1 MTASTFFERHYK
13 NLRAPFSPMKWM
25 GRMFEEIIAGRP
37 PSLVDLPTGAGK
49 TDLIVIWL
57 IALAWYGHNRKN
69 AKPIPRRLVWV
80 VNRRVLVQQVYDLA
94 EKLGRTLDEQL
105 SEETKAVKCALRS
118 LYGFDDGNDFSI
130 VQLRGQRLDD
140 REWSL
145 APTQPQLIIGTV
157 DQIGSRLLFQGY
169 GQGKWSRPLHAGL
182 LGIDA
187 WVCIDEAHLVPAFA
201 VTLRQIREHVL
212 KPSASVPT
220 SIADLFAKLPS
231 WFSEL
236 SATPGLSKPRW
247 GKAFRLDPEKGEESD
262 ATIAPRI
269 VARNTRRVIWKPLA
283 DQKKLADALAKEA
296 IRVAKEARD
305 QAVAVF
311 CCKATD
317 AEKVAKEI
325 EKNFPGR
332 VLLVTGR
339 LRGYERDRLEED
351 ARFRRFKTPNS
362 EAMTNNEPTFLVGT
376 SAAEVGLDAD
386 ASAIVCDFASIITLV
401 QRLGRL
407 DRRGELSV
415 KSLEGIA
422 PIPTMTIIGGLPG
435 KATERQLNAL
445 ANRLRQSFD
454 QSVEFDSQ
462 QFTGAYWT
470 VVVGKDKTP
479 TVDDESDRLE
489 AHHISG
495 DDIVNPEGIIGK
507 LKAPSDKFSS
517 WLASLLGADAL
528 NDLDAESLADKLNG
542 IIESETF
549 YDELRFAD
557 VRLSAKAQNQVAKNP
572 KKKSLFKLNKLL
584 LQEVYKAEF
593 SPDPRY
599 GCEDAVLAATWR
611 VLGLP
616 VTNENE
622 ETAEAEATI
631 AESESDEGVADVAN
645 PDSSEEVQAAQPA
658 SWLQN
663 DLASITAGP
672 VVVPPLSDATLRR
685 WAATTPRPTPYL
697 PVHPWLYGLL
707 PDDEG
712 MPLVAIAFRL
722 ELDVLAHCEER
733 DEETEESTIVWEKVQ
748 TVLNKFPPLR
758 SEFHLVPLQ
767 RVREWLEQWKN
778 DQVTLAH
785 YDGETWD
792 NEIDPKRLSSNSVI
806 LLPTSCTSEQ
816 VNAMQEGGIIPKG
829 MKGNETQPLWDVF
842 EKMAADGTRYMRHVE
857 VTNTGIRASD
867 RDPVYRLDLDTDGK
881 PIPESDLIPQPDDEW
896 KRVRLKLDFEKG
908 GIRFTLRYWQRKR
921 GGEATYQPLN
931 VHLDAAGNYA
941 EQLIKALAPDDDILS
956 EVLKS
961 TASDHDLGKDHDKWQ
976 RAMGNT
982 LAWRQAE
989 GLDDSVRI
997 AKPVT
1002 EKPANAG
1009 GYRHEWG
1016 SLMKVNE
1023 KPLSFLNHLAEA
1035 ERRFYHDIYLHLIAV
1050 HHGYFRPSL
1059 PDRGFDSPPTPAK
1072 QNPLRLECIERAAR
1086 LQKQLGFWRLAYLES
1101 LLKVADVAASR
1112 GTEPDPRDEA
1122 DNLDEA

>member
-1 MTASTFFERHYK
+1 
-13 NLRAPFSPMKWM
+13 
-25 GRMFEEIIAGRP
+25 MFEEIIEGRP

-57 IALAWYGHNRKN
+57 IALAWYGLNRKQ

-80 VNRRVLVQQVYDLA
+80 VNRRVLVQQVHDMVRELRRA
-94 EKLGRTLDEQL
+94 LDE
-105 SEETKAVKCALRS
+105 SESDKTNELKRALRS
-118 LYGFDDGNDFSI
+118 LHGFDDGDVLNI

-212 KPSASVPT
+212 KPSVSVPT
-220 SIADLFAKLPS
+220 SISDLFAKLPF
-231 WFSEL
+231 WFTEL
-236 SATPGLSKPRW
+236 SATPGLSEPRY

-262 ATIAPRI
+262 DAIAPRI

-283 DQKKLADALAKEA
+283 DQKKLADVLAKEA
-296 IRVAKEARD
+296 IRIAKEAGG

-311 CCKATD
+311 CRKPDD
-317 AEKVAKEI
+317 AENVAKEI
-325 EKNFPGR
+325 GKKQNFPNR

-339 LRGYERDRLEED
+339 LRGYERDRLEKD
-351 ARFRRFKTPNS
+351 DRFRRFRTPHS
-362 EAMTNNEPTFLVGT
+362 EAMADNEPPTFLVGT

-386 ASAIVCDFASIITLV
+386 ASAIVCDFANLITLV

-415 KSLEGIA
+415 KARKGIG
-422 PIPTMTIIGGLPG
+422 PTPTMTIIGGEEG
-435 KATERQLNAL
+435 KI
-445 ANRLRQSFD
+445 
-454 QSVEFDSQ
+454 
-462 QFTGAYWT
+462 
-470 VVVGKDKTP
+470 
-479 TVDDESDRLE
+479 DE
-489 AHHISG
+489 G
-495 DDIVNPEGIIGK
+495 Q
-507 LKAPSDKFSS
+507 
-517 WLASLLGADAL
+517 L
-528 NDLDAESLADKLNG
+528 NDLVDRLKPSIDA
-542 IIESETF
+542 T
-549 YDELRFAD
+549 
-557 VRLSAKAQNQVAKNP
+557 
-572 KKKSLFKLNKLL
+572 
-584 LQEVYKAEF
+584 AEF
-593 SPDPRY
+593 NSNLFTGEPWLEVAEKS
-599 GCEDAVLAATWR
+599 GDAVMAATWQT
-611 VLGLP
+611 LNLP
-616 VTNENE
+616 VEAKNESPNP
-622 ETAEAEATI
+622 A
-631 AESESDEGVADVAN
+631 AESDVGATKASDEGIATEIEAC
-645 PDSSEEVQAAQPA
+645 QPA
-658 SWLQN
+658 TWLQHTF
-663 DLASITAGP
+663 APITAGA

-685 WAATTPRPTPYL
+685 WAATTPRPTPHL

-712 MPLVAIAFRL
+712 TPLVAIAFRL

-733 DEETEESTIVWEKVQ
+733 DEETEESNKMWEKVQ
-748 TVLNKFPPLR
+748 TVLTKFPPLR
-758 SEFHLVPLQ
+758 SEFHLAPIQ
-767 RVREWLEQWKN
+767 RVREWLEQQKE
-778 DQVTLAH
+778 DQITLAH

-792 NEIDPKRLSSNSVI
+792 IDPKRLSSNSVI

-816 VNAMQEGGIIPKG
+816 VKAMQEGEIIPKG
-829 MKGNETQPLWDVF
+829 TKENEDQSLWDVF
-842 EKMAADGTRYMRHVE
+842 EEMAEDGARYKRHVE
-857 VTNTGIRASD
+857 ITKTSIRASA
-867 RDPVYRLDLDTDGK
+867 RDAVYLVDLDADGK
-881 PIPESDLIPQPDDEW
+881 PIPESELLPRPDDEW
-896 KRVRLKLDFEKG
+896 KRARLKLDFEKG

-921 GGEATYQPLN
+921 RGEVAYQPLN
-931 VHLDAAGNYA
+931 GHLDTAGNHA
-941 EQLIKALAPDDDILS
+941 EQLAKTLAPDDAILS
-956 EVLKS
+956 EVLKAA
-961 TASDHDLGKDHDKWQ
+961 ASDHDLGKDHAKWQ

-982 LAWRQAE
+982 RAWRQAE

-1016 SLMKVNE
+1016 TLMKVND
-1023 KPLSFLNHLAEA
+1023 KALSFLGHLPEA
-1035 ERRFYHDIYLHLIAV
+1035 ERRFYHDLYLHLIAA

-1072 QNPLRLECIERAAR
+1072 QNPLRLECIERTAR
-1086 LQKQLGFWRLAYLES
+1086 LQKQLGYWRLAYLES

-1112 GTEPDPRDEA
+1112 GVQLDTLTAAE
-1122 DNLDEA
+1122 NLDET

>member
-1 MTASTFFERHYK
+1 ME
-13 NLRAPFSPMKWM
+13 
-25 GRMFEEIIAGRP
+25 RMFDEIIAGRP
-37 PSLVDLPTGAGK
+37 PSLIDLPTGAGK
-49 TDLIVIWL
+49 TDLIAIWL
-57 IALAWYGHNRKN
+57 IALAWYGHNWKN
-69 AKPIPRRLVWV
+69 GKPIPRRLVWV

-94 EKLGRTLDEQL
+94 AKLERTLDEQL
-105 SEETKAVKCALRS
+105 SEETKAFKRALRS
-118 LYGFDDGNDFSI
+118 LYGFDDGNVFNI

-140 REWSL
+140 REWSF

-182 LGIDA
+182 LGTDA

-201 VTLRQIREHVL
+201 VTLRQIHERVL

-236 SATPGLSKPRW
+236 SATPGLWEPRC

-262 ATIAPRI
+262 DAIAPRI

-283 DQKKLADALAKEA
+283 DQKKLADTLANEA
-296 IRVAKEARD
+296 IRIAKKTGG

-317 AEKVAKEI
+317 ADKVAKEI

-332 VLLVTGR
+332 VLVVTGR

-351 ARFRRFKTPNS
+351 VRFRRFKTPHS
-362 EAMTNNEPTFLVGT
+362 EAMTDNEPPTFLVGT

-386 ASAIVCDFASIITLV
+386 ASAIVCDFASLITLV

-407 DRRGELSV
+407 DRRGDLSV
-415 KSLEGIA
+415 KAREGIGS
-422 PIPTMTIIGGLPG
+422 IPTMTIIGGLAG
-435 KATERQLNAL
+435 KATERQLNVL

-454 QSVEFDSQ
+454 HSVEFDSH

-470 VVVGKDKTP
+470 VVIGKDKAP
-479 TVDDESDRLE
+479 TVDDECDQLD
-489 AHHISG
+489 AHQLSG
-495 DDIVNPEGIIGK
+495 DDIVNPEGIIEK
-507 LKAPSDKFSS
+507 LKARNDAFSS
-517 WLASLLGADAL
+517 WLASNFKADDL
-528 NDLDAESLADKLNG
+528 NDLDADSFIEKLNR

-557 VRLSAKAQNQVAKNP
+557 VKLSDKAKNQVAKTP
-572 KKKSLFKLNKLL
+572 KKKALFKLNKLL

-593 SPDPRY
+593 SPDPKH

-616 VTNENE
+616 VTQENE
-622 ETAEAEATI
+622 ETEEAEATN
-631 AESESDEGVADVAN
+631 AESESDEGVADAN
-645 PDSSEEVQAAQPA
+645 NSVGPTEIQAAQPGK
-658 SWLQN
+658 WLQSHW
-663 DLASITAGP
+663 APITAGP

-685 WAATTPRPTPYL
+685 WAATTPRPTPHL

-712 MPLVAIAFRL
+712 TPLVAIAFRL
-722 ELDVLAHCEER
+722 ELDVLAHCETR
-733 DEETEESTIVWEKVQ
+733 DEESDESNNVWEKVKA
-748 TVLNKFPPLR
+748 VLTKFPPLR
-758 SEFHLVPLQ
+758 SEFHLAPIQ
-767 RVREWLEQWKN
+767 HVRAWLEQQE
-778 DQVTLAH
+778 DTQIALAH

-792 NEIDPKRLSSNSVI
+792 SRIDPKRVSSNSVI
-806 LLPTSCTSEQ
+806 LLPTSCISEQ
-816 VNAMQEGGIIPKG
+816 VGAMQEAGIIPKG
-829 MKGNETQPLWDVF
+829 MKGSETQPLWDVF
-842 EKMAADGTRYMRHVE
+842 EKMAADGARYKRHVE
-857 VTNTGIRASD
+857 VTKTCIRASD
-867 RDPVYRLDLDTDGK
+867 CDPVYRVDLEAGRK
-881 PIPESDLIPQPDDEW
+881 PIPESEPISPSDDEW
-896 KRVRLKLDFEKG
+896 KRAHLKLDFEKG

-921 GGEATYQPLN
+921 CGEVAYQPLRS
-931 VHLDAAGNYA
+931 HLDTAGNHA
-941 EQLIKALAPDDDILS
+941 EQLAKALAPDDDILS

-961 TASDHDLGKDHDKWQ
+961 AASDHDLGKDHAKWQ

-1002 EKPANAG
+1002 EMPANAG

-1016 SLMKVNE
+1016 TLMNVND
-1023 KPLSFLNHLAEA
+1023 KALSFLRHLSDA
-1035 ERRFYHDIYLHLIAV
+1035 ERRFYHDLYLHLIAA

-1072 QNPLRLECIERAAR
+1072 QNPLRIECIERAAR

-1112 GTEPDPRDEA
+1112 STDPVPRDET

>member
-1 MTASTFFERHYK
+1 
-13 NLRAPFSPMKWM
+13 
-25 GRMFEEIIAGRP
+25 MFNEIIAGRP

-69 AKPIPRRLVWV
+69 GEPIPRRLVWV
-80 VNRRVLVQQVYDLA
+80 VNRRVLVQQVHDLS
-94 EKLGRTLDEQL
+94 EKLRRTLNEQE
-105 SEETKAVKCALRS
+105 SEETKEVKCALRS
-118 LYGFDDGNDFSI
+118 LYGFDDGDVLKI

-212 KPSASVPT
+212 KPSVRVPT
-220 SIADLFAKLPS
+220 SISDLFANLPS
-231 WFSEL
+231 WFTEL
-236 SATPGLSKPRW
+236 SATPGLSEPTY

-262 ATIAPRI
+262 DAIAPRI
-269 VARNTRRVIWKPLA
+269 AARNTRRVIWKPLA
-283 DQKKLADALAKEA
+283 DQKKLAAILAIEA
-296 IRVAKEARD
+296 IRIAREVPG

-311 CCKATD
+311 CSAATD
-317 AEKVAKEI
+317 AENVAKEI
-325 EKNFPGR
+325 EKQQNFPGR

-351 ARFRRFKTPNS
+351 DRFRRFKTPHS
-362 EAMTNNEPTFLVGT
+362 EAMTDNEPPTFLVGT

-386 ASAIVCDFASIITLV
+386 ASAIVCDFANLITLV

-415 KSLEGIA
+415 KAQEGIG
-422 PIPTMTIIGGLPG
+422 PVPKMTIIGGLPG
-435 KATERQLNAL
+435 KATDRQLNAL
-445 ANRLRQSFD
+445 ANRLRQSFA
-454 QSVEFDSQ
+454 QSVEFDSH
-462 QFTGAYWT
+462 QFTGAYWS
-470 VVVGKDKTP
+470 VVIGKDKAQP
-479 TVDDESDRLE
+479 VDDESDKLE
-489 AHHISG
+489 AHQFSG
-495 DDIVNPEGIIGK
+495 DDIVNPEGIIEK
-507 LKAPSDKFSS
+507 LKAPYDEFSS
-517 WLASLLGADAL
+517 WLASKFVADGL
-528 NDLDAESLADKLNG
+528 NDLDAESLAKKLNG

-549 YDELRFAD
+549 YDELRLAD
-557 VRLSAKAQNQVAKNP
+557 VKLSDKAKTQVAKNP
-572 KKKSLFKLNKLL
+572 KKKALFRLNKLL
-584 LQEVYKAEF
+584 LQEVYKLEF
-593 SPDPRY
+593 SPDPKH
-599 GCEDAVLAATWR
+599 GCDDAVLASTWR
-611 VLGLP
+611 ILGLP
-616 VTNENE
+616 LTQANEVA
-622 ETAEAEATI
+622 TEAEPPN
-631 AESESDEGVADVAN
+631 AEGDEGVLDVTN
-645 PDSSEEVQAAQPA
+645 SDISVEIQAAQPA
-658 SWLQN
+658 TWLQN

-685 WAATTPRPTPYL
+685 WAATTPRPMPHL

-712 MPLVAIAFRL
+712 TPLVAIAFRL
-722 ELDVLAHCEER
+722 ELDILAHCEER
-733 DEETEESTIVWEKVQ
+733 DEETEESNIVWETVR

-767 RVREWLEQWKN
+767 RVREWLEQRED

-792 NEIDPKRLSSNSVI
+792 NEIDPKRLSSSSVI

-816 VNAMQEGGIIPKG
+816 VNAMQERGIIPKG

-842 EKMAADGTRYMRHVE
+842 EKMAANGTRYKRHVD
-857 VTNTGIRASD
+857 VTKTGIRASD
-867 RDPVYRLDLDTDGK
+867 RDPVYRVDLDANGE
-881 PIPESDLIPQPDDEW
+881 PIPESELIPPPDDEW
-896 KRVRLKLDFEKG
+896 KCARVKLDFEKG

-921 GGEATYQPLN
+921 CGEVAYQPLGG
-931 VHLDAAGNYA
+931 HLDTAGNYA
-941 EQLIKALAPDDDILS
+941 EQLAKTLAPDAIILS
-956 EVLKS
+956 EILKAA
-961 TASDHDLGKDHDKWQ
+961 ASDHDLGKDHAKWQ
-976 RAMGNT
+976 QAMGNT

-997 AKPVT
+997 AKPVM
-1002 EKPANAG
+1002 EKPTNAG

-1023 KPLSFLNHLAEA
+1023 RPLSFLNHLSEP
-1035 ERRFYHDIYLHLIAV
+1035 ERRFYHDLYLHLIAA

-1086 LQKQLGFWRLAYLES
+1086 LQRQLGFWRLAYLES

-1112 GTEPDPRDEA
+1112 STESDPRDEA

>member
-1 MTASTFFERHYK
+1 
-13 NLRAPFSPMKWM
+13 
-25 GRMFEEIIAGRP
+25 MFEEIIEARP

-57 IALAWYGHNRKN
+57 IALAWYGLNRKQ

-80 VNRRVLVQQVYDLA
+80 VNRRVLVQQVHDMVREL
-94 EKLGRTLDEQL
+94 RRRLDE
-105 SEETKAVKCALRS
+105 SESDRTNELKCALRS
-118 LYGFDDGNDFSI
+118 IHGFDHQDVLNI

-212 KPSASVPT
+212 KPSVSVPT
-220 SIADLFAKLPS
+220 SISDMFAKLPS
-231 WFSEL
+231 WFTEL
-236 SATPGLSKPRW
+236 SATPGLSEPRY

-262 ATIAPRI
+262 DAIAPRI

-283 DQKKLADALAKEA
+283 DQKKLADTLAKEA
-296 IRVAKEARD
+296 IRIAKEAGG
-305 QAVAVF
+305 QALTVF
-311 CCKATD
+311 CSKATD

-325 EKNFPGR
+325 EKRQNFPGR

-351 ARFRRFKTPNS
+351 DRFRRFKTPHS
-362 EAMTNNEPTFLVGT
+362 EAMTDNEPPTFLVGT

-386 ASAIVCDFASIITLV
+386 GSAIFCDFANLITLV

-415 KSLEGIA
+415 NA
-422 PIPTMTIIGGLPG
+422 PKGTGPVPTMTIIGGLPG

-445 ANRLRQSFD
+445 ANPLGQSIGH
-454 QSVEFDSQ
+454 SVEFDWN
-462 QFTGAYWT
+462 QFTGAYWF
-470 VVVGKDKTP
+470 VVIGKDKAQP
-479 TVDDESDRLE
+479 VDDESDKLE
-489 AHHISG
+489 AHQLSG
-495 DDIVNPEGIIGK
+495 DDIVNPEGIIEK
-507 LKAPSDKFSS
+507 LKAPNDGFSS
-517 WLASLLGADAL
+517 WLASKFKADDL
-528 NDLDAESLADKLNG
+528 NDLDAESLAERLNR

-549 YDELRFAD
+549 YNESRFSE
-557 VRLSAKAQNQVAKNP
+557 VNLSDKAKKQVAKNP
-572 KKKSLFKLNKLL
+572 KKKALFRLNTLL
-584 LQEVYKAEF
+584 LQEVYEAEF
-593 SPDPRY
+593 SPDPKH
-599 GCEDAVLAATWR
+599 GCHDAVLAATWR
-611 VLGLP
+611 ILDLP
-616 VTNENE
+616 VTQENE
-622 ETAEAEATI
+622 ETAEAEATN
-631 AESESDEGVADVAN
+631 AESDEAVADVSN
-645 PDSSEEVQAAQPA
+645 SDVSVEIPAAQPA
-658 SWLQN
+658 SWLQHV
-663 DLASITAGP
+663 LASITAGP

-685 WAATTPRPTPYL
+685 WAATTPQPTPHL

-712 MPLVAIAFRL
+712 TPLVAIAFRL
-722 ELDVLAHCEER
+722 ELDILAHCEEP
-733 DEETEESTIVWEKVQ
+733 DEETEESNKMWEKVQ

-758 SEFHLVPLQ
+758 SEFHLAPIQ
-767 RVREWLEQWKN
+767 RVREWLEQRKDN
-778 DQVTLAH
+778 QITLAH

-792 NEIDPKRLSSNSVI
+792 NESDPKRLSSRLSSNSVI

-816 VNAMQEGGIIPKG
+816 VTAMQKGEIIPKG
-829 MKGNETQPLWDVF
+829 TKENEDQPLWDVF
-842 EKMAADGTRYMRHVE
+842 EEMAEDGARYKRHVE
-857 VTNTGIRASD
+857 VTKTSIRATD
-867 RDPVYRLDLDTDGK
+867 RDAVYRVDLEADGK
-881 PIPESDLIPQPDDEW
+881 PIAESEPLPQPGDGW

-908 GIRFTLRYWQRKR
+908 GIRFALRYWQRKR
-921 GGEATYQPLN
+921 GGEVDYQPLN
-931 VHLDAAGNYA
+931 GHLDTAGNHA
-941 EQLIKALAPDDDILS
+941 EQLAKTLAPDDAILS
-956 EVLKS
+956 EVLKAA
-961 TASDHDLGKDHDKWQ
+961 ASDHDLGKDHDKWQ

-1002 EKPANAG
+1002 ESPANAG

-1016 SLMKVNE
+1016 SLMKVN
-1023 KPLSFLNHLAEA
+1023 KKNLLFLNRLPEA
-1035 ERRFYHDIYLHLIAV
+1035 ERRFYHDLYLHLIAA

-1059 PDRGFDSPPTPAK
+1059 PNRGFDSPPTPAK

-1086 LQKQLGFWRLAYLES
+1086 LQEQLGYWRLAYLEG